1 MLCGRDAALQDD
13 SKRLARQRTKQ
24 AERGRGLVDQVT
36 EVRSYYE
43 ANTPAFERYSQSGS
57 GLAIRRA
64 VWGPSVNTRLE
75 AFQYVDSLIAEEA
88 ESLRSKFGDPLRV
101 CDFGCGVGTSLLFL
115 ASRMPIDGTGV
126 TISPLQA
133 RTSNDRFRQS
143 GFGERLRC
151 IEGDFLS
158 AAPNIGAAH
167 VVLSIEAFVHSSE
180 PEAFFERPHSVLHR
194 ADYSSSVT
202 MSCLSARSKVFLA
215 ANSGC

>member
-1 MLCGRDAALQDD
+1 MW
-13 SKRLARQRTKQ
+13 KRRGSARRQQKTGQ
-24 AERGRGLVDQVT
+24 
-36 EVRSYYE
+36 
-43 ANTPAFERYSQSGS
+43 PSGS